1 MRSSERSPGD
11 RERGKDRG
19 TAKGEKATSGFEPL
33 SGASNVSMRDLAE
46 ALDTL
51 RELVREIRNDNG

>member
-1 MRSSERSPGD
+1 MAISE
-11 RERGKDRG
+11 KDRRPPLTR